1 MTRNQFFSTLLG
13 LYLTPLLGKN
23 SLEKYS
29 AARLLGQETLVQY
42 SPSIPLSKAAGK
54 AFVKMQKAALK
65 AGITLEIVSGYR
77 SYERQTQIW
86 NRKYKANHDAGLSPI
101 ENIQKIIEY
110 STLPGTSRHH
120 WGCDVDLIDGSK
132 PKNGDVLLTEKFHGE
147 GPYAFMR
154 KWMDEHAAQFGF
166 IRPYTEDPHRSGFF
180 YEPWHYSYAP
190 ESIPML
196 EDYLQLPLE
205 TLLKTEKLEGKDYL
219 TLDFITTYREERVL
233 GISPLLKSN

>member
-1 MTRNQFFSTLLG
+1 M
-13 LYLTPLLGKN
+13 
-23 SLEKYS
+23 
-29 AARLLGQETLVQY
+29 
-42 SPSIPLSKAAGK
+42 
-54 AFVKMQKAALK
+54 
-65 AGITLEIVSGYR
+65 
-77 SYERQTQIW
+77 
-86 NRKYKANHDAGLSPI
+86 
-101 ENIQKIIEY
+101 
-110 STLPGTSRHH
+110 
-120 WGCDVDLIDGSK
+120 IDGSK

-154 KWMDEHAAQFGF
+154 KWMDEHAAHFGF
-166 IRPYTEDPHRSGFF
+166 IRPYTEDPHRTGFF